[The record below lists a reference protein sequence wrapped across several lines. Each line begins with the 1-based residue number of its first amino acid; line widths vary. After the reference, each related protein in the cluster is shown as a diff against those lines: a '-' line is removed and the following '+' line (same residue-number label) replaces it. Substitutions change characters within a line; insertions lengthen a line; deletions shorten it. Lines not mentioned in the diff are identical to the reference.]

1 MKLLRVTGPNGVEV
15 YYSFDQ
21 YTSESTKSDYLD
33 RHGYVLDDNTQS
45 LTADSLSGGVLVY
58 WVRHGELPA

>member
-15 YYSFDQ
+15 YSLDQ
-21 YTSESTKSDYLD
+21 YTIESAKSDYLD
-33 RHGYVLDDNTQS
+33 RHGYVPDDNTQS
-45 LTADSLSGGVLVY
+45 LTADSLSGGELVY